1 MKLIL
6 STPTIA
12 SKLNFGKK
20 SVTKEENK
28 QHLQHLQINK
38 DSIMPK
44 SENLGMYRVLKSDI
58 DYKDHQNNNIDSDV
72 FFIRMA
78 WYKKNKDWAEKMKA
92 LTLETS
98 ELISSNEDFET
109 ILKNIENNVYKI
121 NDNKLFGYRRTES
134 MGAYTIFEDGRGEEY
149 FTKYN
154 EKLYNLRVETLIIEP
169 EGKYIDA
176 NTVEIIPSC
185 DRVHITHHRK
195 DASKSNLELVQKT
208 YEELKQIKNP
218 SIETVLEKT
227 ATIRWLIAQE
237 NPYYRGNESVATVLE
252 RAIFHSYGIENIK
265 YKKQVSP
272 DFEAFYRKLDEF
284 IEVYPELFEKKP
296 EFI

>member
-1 MKLIL
+1 MKLTL
-6 STPTIA
+6 SIPTIA

-20 SVTKEENK
+20 SVAKEEK
-28 QHLQHLQINK
+28 QQYLQNNK

-44 SENLGMYRVLKSDI
+44 SEELGMFRVLK
-58 DYKDHQNNNIDSDV
+58 NNIDFNDHPNNDIDSDIY
-72 FFIRMA
+72 FIRMA

-98 ELISSNEDFET
+98 ESISSNEDFET
-109 ILKNIENNVYKI
+109 ILKNIENNVCEM
-121 NDNKLFGYRRTES
+121 NNNMLFGYRRTEN

-154 EKLYNLRVETLIIEP
+154 EKLYNLRIETLKIEP
-169 EGKYIDA
+169 EGKYKNA

-185 DRVHITHHRK
+185 NRVHISYHRK

-272 DFEAFYRKLDEF
+272 DFEAFYRKLSEF